1 MKDGRF
7 LLIQEMTE
15 RRTRN
20 PSYSLRAFARDVGV
34 SPAALSQYLNRKREL
49 SPKNRNSIVTR
60 LGLSPLDAASF
71 GGKATRAP
79 SSLDV
84 TKSHAVLSEDEF
96 QLISDWVSVAILNLA
111 RLKANVADPQWIA
124 ERLGLNLGEARE
136 SFDRLMK
143 FGLIK
148 DVEGRMER
156 TARPFVT
163 STDVPSAAIR
173 RFHAG
178 LLRRA
183 EHALLNLP
191 VEARDITAI
200 TMPADPAK
208 LSEAK
213 KILQRTRHRISKLIG
228 DCEDPQDVF
237 VLAMQLFP
245 ITESRTNSRP
255 KGQTPKGN

>member
-1 MKDGRF
+1 
-7 LLIQEMTE
+7 MTE

-49 SPKNRNSIVTR
+49 SPKNRNAIVTK
-60 LGLSPLDAASF
+60 LGLSPADAAQF
-71 GGKATRAP
+71 GAKASRAP
-79 SSLDV
+79 APLDV
-84 TKSHAVLSEDEF
+84 AKSHAVLSEEEF
-96 QLISDWVSVAILNLA
+96 QLISDWISVAILNLA
-111 RLKANVADPQWIA
+111 RLPTNAADPHWIA
-124 ERLGLNLGEARE
+124 ERLGVNVGEARE
-136 SFDRLMK
+136 AFERLGR

-148 DVEGRMER
+148 EREGRMER

-183 EHALLNLP
+183 EHALLNMP

-208 LSEAK
+208 LAEAK
-213 KILQRTRHRISKLIG
+213 KILQRTRHRISKLLG

-245 ITESRTNSRP
+245 ITNNR
-255 KGQTPKGN
+255 TPKGS